1 MVRGNASSNFR
12 RTNADNYGE
21 VMSGGKDVPQ
31 QRRLAAMTRRSIFT
45 CLWSGVLAL
54 ALLAPALAYAE
65 HTHFWRQSDYADFE
79 KGTAKGVAIRSD
91 GKLVPAP
98 QFAVFSDPNLMYLW
112 ALRTD
117 SRGRVYAAGGSD
129 AKVLRFDDPAKPTTV
144 FEAPELSAQTIAFD
158 AHDNLYVG
166 TSPDGKV
173 YKVTPDGQKSVFFD
187 PKAKYIWALAL
198 DAQGTLFIGT
208 GDKGE
213 IYAVAPDS
221 TGQLFY
227 QSDERHARSLA
238 FDAKGNLLV
247 GTDPD
252 GLILR
257 IEISRATGAKDSQAP
272 PKAGAAYVVY
282 ETDKKEVT
290 SLLADSSG
298 NLYAAA
304 IGEKQRPAGPGPAQ
318 PLTTPQPSGAA
329 PPLSAQSAVNL
340 ALQAAAAA
348 QPPPAFSLFP
358 STTGGSQVVKISP
371 AGSPETL
378 WTSREDLVFS
388 MGFSPNGK
396 VLLGTGNK
404 GAIIELQGDGVY
416 SIVAKTV
423 SSQVTSLTA
432 GRDGQLLVGTANPG
446 KIFTLGPG
454 QEADGSFESDPF
466 DAKIFSHWGR
476 LTWWGENGP
485 TQGKASFYVR
495 SGNTSNPEKE
505 WSPWSGPYNST
516 SGEAITCPPARFLQW
531 KAVFQLADKR
541 AAPEVSWVSI
551 AYQPEN
557 VAPVVDDIAIQDPG
571 VRVQGFTASPGGPAT
586 PAAVQLKT
594 PQRSSVGAT
603 AFPNISVILDTASKS
618 QKMDVPPQ
626 GFEEKSYQ
634 SVLWSAHDDN
644 DDDLIFAVYYRAEG
658 EQTWRLLKDKL
669 AQHFYSWD
677 TTTMPDGAY
686 YLKIVASDLPSNPP
700 GQALSNERI
709 SDRFEIQ
716 NTPPRIENLRADTG
730 GPAAKITFD
739 GVSSGLAITRA
750 QYSVDA
756 GEWFIVFPT
765 SGLSDGPKEN
775 YQIELPRLAPGPHT
789 IAVQV
794 SDRFENTTAAQV
806 TFTVAQQPTK

>member
-1 MVRGNASSNFR
+1 
-12 RTNADNYGE
+12 
-21 VMSGGKDVPQ
+21 
-31 QRRLAAMTRRSIFT
+31 MTRRLILT
-45 CLWSGVLAL
+45 CLLAT
-54 ALLAPALAYAE
+54 ALLAPALVYAE
-65 HTHFWRQSDYADFE
+65 HTHFWRQSDYSDFE
-79 KGTAKGVAIRSD
+79 KGTANGVAIRSD

-98 QFAVFSDPNLMYLW
+98 QFASFSDPNLMYLW

-173 YKVTPDGQKSVFFD
+173 YKVTPDGQKSIFFD

-198 DAQGTLFIGT
+198 DAQGTLFVGT

-213 IYAVAPDS
+213 IYAVAPDGK
-221 TGQLFY
+221 GQLFY

-257 IEISRATGAKDSQAP
+257 IEISHATGAKDSQAP
-272 PKAGAAYVVY
+272 PKPGAAYVVY
-282 ETDKKEVT
+282 ETDKKEVI
-290 SLLADSSG
+290 SLLTDSSG

-304 IGEKQRPAGPGPAQ
+304 IGEKQRPAGASSVQ
-318 PLTTPQPSGAA
+318 PLIAQQPSAVA
-329 PPLSAQSAVNL
+329 TALSAQGAVTL
-340 ALQAAAAA
+340 ALQAAATA

-371 AGSPETL
+371 AGAPETL

-388 MGFSPNGK
+388 MALAPNGK

-416 SIVAKTV
+416 SIVAKTA
-423 SSQVTSLTA
+423 SSQVTSLIA

-454 QEADGSFESDPF
+454 QESAGSFESDPF

-476 LTWWGENGP
+476 LTWWGENGT
-485 TQGKASFYVR
+485 TQGKVSFYAR

-505 WSPWSGPYNST
+505 WSPWSGPYSDA
-516 SGEAITCPPARFLQW
+516 SGAAVTCPPARFLQW
-531 KAVFQLADKR
+531 KAVFQVAGKR
-541 AAPEVSWVSI
+541 DAPEVSWVSI

-557 VAPVVDDIAIQDPG
+557 VAPIVDDIAVQDPG
-571 VRVQGFTASPGGPAT
+571 VRVQGFSVSSGGPAT

-594 PQRSSVGAT
+594 PQRSSIGAT
-603 AFPNISVILDTASKS
+603 PFPNIGALLDSTTSKS
-618 QKMDVPPQ
+618 LKLDVPPQ
-626 GFEEKSYQ
+626 GFEDKGYQ

-644 DDDLIFAVYYRAEG
+644 DDDLIFAVYYRSEG
-658 EQTWRLLKDKL
+658 EQTWRLLKDKI
-669 AQHFYSWD
+669 AQRFYSWD

-686 YLKIVASDLPSNPP
+686 YLKIAASDLPSNPP
-700 GQALSNERI
+700 AQALANERV
-709 SDRFEIQ
+709 SERFEIQ

-730 GPAAKITFD
+730 GPAVKITFE

-756 GEWFIVFPT
+756 GEWLIVFPA

-775 YQIELPRLAPGPHT
+775 YQIELPGLAPGAHT
-789 IAVQV
+789 IAVQI
-794 SDRFENTTAAQV
+794 SDRFDNTTAAQV
-806 TFTVAQQPTK
+806 TFTVAQRPTK